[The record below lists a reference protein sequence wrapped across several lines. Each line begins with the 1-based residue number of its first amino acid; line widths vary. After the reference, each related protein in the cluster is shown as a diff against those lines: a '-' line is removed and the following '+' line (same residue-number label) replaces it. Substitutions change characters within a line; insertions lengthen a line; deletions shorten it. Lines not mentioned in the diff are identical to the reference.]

1 MLRLVKPLDKKA
13 KSVGILRERYI
24 AIKAHHIRM
33 MVTGMWLNFPNC
45 K

>member
-13 KSVGILRERYI
+13 KSAGILRDRYI
-24 AIKAHHIRM
+24 TIKAHHVQM
-33 MVTGMWLNFPNC
+33 VVTGMLLNFPNC